1 MSDRK
6 KIKYMKK
13 IILIIG
19 AIGSLL
25 LAGCNQSNQGGTSD
39 QYNSTNAHGSGG
51 ASHNGTN
58 SNANP

>member
-1 MSDRK
+1 
-6 KIKYMKK
+6 MKK